1 LPKNLEVKLLRN
13 LASLGPVKD
22 GPGLIQISVCSK
34 NIKSKF
40 KFKISKA
47 KLNVKKFDC
56 PGLLED
62 KIIESK

>member
-1 LPKNLEVKLLRN
+1 LQKNLEAKLLRY

-22 GPGLIQISVCSK
+22 ELGLIKISVCSK

-40 KFKISKA
+40 KFKISKS

-56 PGLLED
+56 PGFLED